1 MLKKTSKIFVA
12 GHKGMVGSALVR
24 RLRQAGHANILTADR
39 QALDLLDQKV
49 VADFLGRE
57 KPEYAVDAAAKVG
70 GIKANDELS
79 ADFIYENLTIQ
90 NNIIHS
96 AYISGVKKLLFL
108 GSSCIYPRDC
118 PQPIKEEYLLTGPLE
133 KTNEAYA
140 LAKIAGIMLCRMY
153 RKQHGCDF
161 ISAMPTNLYGPNDNY
176 HPEHSHVIPGLI
188 RRFHEAKINKAPE
201 VVCWGSGSPR
211 REFLHVADLADA
223 CYYLLQNYS
232 GAEQINV
239 GSGADLTVK
248 ELAGIVAKT
257 VGYAGGILWDTAR
270 PDGAQRKL
278 LDVSKLTA
286 MGWTY
291 KIDLETGLRQTYQD
305 FLDNKNIRE

>member
-1 MLKKTSKIFVA
+1 VLKKTSKIFVA